1 MGDAARMAQEV
12 QKAACPT
19 TSSMWLIGMN
29 VIYFCFGVTL
39 ISLSSWGIHEANS
52 GSGVASGEAAGAA
65 RLGAGRRGADDA
77 IRGERRD
84 EALRGNAWRGTMEAR
99 RGAARR
105 GRGARNISPR
115 LRGYAWLI
123 GQTKNNVFHLQKLG
137 VSNGTLHRTCQP
149 RQPVWVLHMC
159 WRAPC
164 FYRNECCLA

>member
-84 EALRGNAWRGTMEAR
+84 EALRGNARRGTMEAR

-105 GRGARNISPR
+105 GRGARNGARPAQRVTTSC
-115 LRGYAWLI
+115 A
-123 GQTKNNVFHLQKLG
+123 
-137 VSNGTLHRTCQP
+137 S
-149 RQPVWVLHMC
+149 
-159 WRAPC
+159 
-164 FYRNECCLA
+164 